1 MIKITYKHWTKDK
14 VLEVVGVMPPELNNG
29 SSDRLVVYKPTGDY
43 EDVIKNTVIMIEN
56 VDTD

>member
-14 VLEVVGVMPPELNNG
+14 VLEVVGTMPPELNNG
-29 SSDRLVVYKPTGDY
+29 SSDRLIVQKPQGDY
-43 EDVIKNTVIMIEN
+43 EDVIKNTVIMIEE